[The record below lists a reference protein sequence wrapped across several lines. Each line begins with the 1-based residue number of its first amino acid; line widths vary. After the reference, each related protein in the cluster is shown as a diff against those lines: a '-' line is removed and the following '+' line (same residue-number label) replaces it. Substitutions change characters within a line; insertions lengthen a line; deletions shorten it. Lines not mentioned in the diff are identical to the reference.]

1 MDAEGGGATG
11 RVRSLFHQTTTTGN
25 TDKTHLLMYDAVGPV
40 VCEGSPEKK
49 KTISDSD
56 RFKGKK
62 ENVFLEN
69 VGVLS
74 DR

>member
-1 MDAEGGGATG
+1 MQGGGASVHG
-11 RVRSLFHQTTTTGN
+11 RSSFHHTITTGN

-40 VCEGSPEKK
+40 VCEGSPEENNQRLGS
-49 KTISDSD
+49 IQRD
-56 RFKGKK
+56 GQ
-62 ENVFLEN
+62 NVFLEN